1 MEKKFNY
8 ADLSQV
14 SKKTVDKNKKIE
26 AQGEQFLKEYYA
38 KLSEEKTLL
47 EKKKEAEIL
56 SNARFSQASPY
67 MKNKAKT
74 KLMEDTISY
83 ADRATTAVMTD
94 ILSTIVEN
102 SLLLDTED
110 YAKLNPSYKEEI
122 KGTVKSFLE
131 SANIELDVSDKR
143 TLTLME
149 YVAKSLPQVN
159 TGVYLKEEE
168 IIDMVKKS
176 TPAEVMS
183 AIDSLSGSVKD
194 RVAGIVVREQDQA
207 AEIEGD
213 VQEVRDV
220 AGIPSEEEAAAQ
232 DPGLPEEIV
241 QALAQVGIEA
251 TPDGQFI
258 DQEGN
263 PVPPE
268 AVEQIL
274 TQMQGE
280 QEGEMPVEGQEGE
293 MPVEGQEGEMP
304 MSPEEEAMMA
314 QQQGMAPGM
323 EDPYADDEYLAYQQ
337 GTTTPGFSQ
346 GAVSGEQQIVP
357 QTANKNTA
365 VEVAPDGT
373 VKINIVRERF
383 YQEVPRQGILESLA
397 LNEAK
402 DMIAEGKEYNGDLA
416 IAKALVH
423 LTILETFNQSG
434 LITITEMDYKK
445 MFNLPKTDIESSKYG
460 GEPSN
465 ARIASAT
472 PATAQKTVHSAVDV
486 ESAKFGGEP
495 SDARIKSST
504 PAKAGETIHHAEEV
518 KAPLIESWKEKALKA
533 IKK

>member
-213 VQEVRDV
+213 VQEVRDA

-241 QALAQVGIEA
+241 QALAQVGIQA

-274 TQMQGE
+274 MQMQQG
-280 QEGEMPVEGQEGE
+280 QEGGEGAPAEGQEG
-293 MPVEGQEGEMP
+293 QMP

-337 GTTTPGFSQ
+337 GTATPGFSQ
-346 GAVSGEQQIVP
+346 GAVSGQQQVVP

-416 IAKALVH
+416 LAKAIVH

-445 MFNLPKTDIESSKYG
+445 MFNLPKTDIESAKYG

-472 PATAQKTVHSAVDV
+472 PATAQKTVNSAVDV

>member
-38 KLSEEKTLL
+38 KLSEEQALL

-67 MKNKAKT
+67 MKNKAKS

-110 YAKLNPSYKEEI
+110 YAKLNPGYKEEI

-131 SANIELDVSDKR
+131 SANIELDVRDKR
-143 TLTLME
+143 TLALME

-159 TGVYLKEEE
+159 TGIYLKEEE

-213 VQEVRDV
+213 VQEVRDA

-232 DPGLPEEIV
+232 APGLPEEVV
-241 QALAQVGIEA
+241 QALAQVGIQA
-251 TPDGQFI
+251 TPDGQFV

-274 TQMQGE
+274 AQMQGE
-280 QEGEMPVEGQEGE
+280 EGGEMPAEGQEGE
-293 MPVEGQEGEMP
+293 MA

-314 QQQGMAPGM
+314 QQQGM

-337 GTTTPGFSQ
+337 GTATPGFSQ
-346 GAVSGEQQIVP
+346 GAVSGQQEIVP

-416 IAKALVH
+416 LAKAIVH

-445 MFNLPKTDIESSKYG
+445 MFNLPKTDIESAKYG

-465 ARIASAT
+465 ARVAAAT
-472 PATAQKTVHSAVDV
+472 PASVHKTAHSAVDV
-486 ESAKFGGEP
+486 ESAKYGGEP

-504 PAKAGETIHHAEEV
+504 PAKAGETLHHAEEV
-518 KAPLIESWKEKALKA
+518 KEVLVESWKEKALKA
-533 IKK
+533 LNK